1 MLDDEHLHI
10 DEKDALVEWLVKAL
24 HSAKAGAI
32 EIDFESEPAVKIRAD
47 NGDIAV
53 NLLEPTI
60 FKIPE
65 DETGLFDK
73 LKTASEFGRKLSENG
88 VTLSFLRRDK
98 EAIRLGKN
106 ANPTLSKLITRSDD
120 IQMSS
125 VSELTKLKRDLKAD

>member
-10 DEKDALVEWLVKAL
+10 DEQDALVEWLVKAL

>member
-10 DEKDALVEWLVKAL
+10 DERDELVEWLAKAL
-24 HSAKAGAI
+24 YSAKAGAI
-32 EIDFESEPAVKIRAD
+32 EIDFGSEPAVKIRAD
-47 NGDIAV
+47 DGDIAV

-60 FKIPE
+60 FKVPE

-98 EAIRLGKN
+98 EAIRLGKG

-125 VSELTKLKRDLKAD
+125 VSELTKLKRDLKTD

>member
-10 DEKDALVEWLVKAL
+10 DEQDALVGWLVKAL
-24 HSAKAGAI
+24 HSAKAGTI

-60 FKIPE
+60 FKIPQ

>member
-10 DEKDALVEWLVKAL
+10 DEQDALVEWLVKAL

-125 VSELTKLKRDLKAD
+125 VLELTKLKRDLKAD